1 MDAFKDL
8 EDMEKEEIDT
18 DNSQND
24 EKRMYEDFQMQSRIE
39 RERQSQ
45 KDQYLLKKVRKNDLK
60 QGKKE
65 SIVWKDED

>member
-45 KDQYLLKKVRKNDLK
+45 KD
-60 QGKKE
+60 
-65 SIVWKDED
+65 